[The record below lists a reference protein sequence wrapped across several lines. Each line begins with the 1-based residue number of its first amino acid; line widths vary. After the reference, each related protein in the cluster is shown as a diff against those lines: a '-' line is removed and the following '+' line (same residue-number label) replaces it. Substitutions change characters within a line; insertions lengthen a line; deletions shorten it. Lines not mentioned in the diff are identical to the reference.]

1 MCASFSM
8 QGLFLN
14 RLELNASLHNSDQK
28 SPLLWKRGF
37 LIMASIRV
45 SQVDM
50 LFTTFIKVKCLIMP
64 TALTISSPKRMRHV
78 PALSM

>member
-37 LIMASIRV
+37 DYGVYQGEFSSTKSSIT
-45 SQVDM
+45 STSINSCNLDN
-50 LFTTFIKVKCLIMP
+50 L
-64 TALTISSPKRMRHV
+64 
-78 PALSM
+78 LSFVRNAFAP